1 MFVRKFPS
9 NRYAEYLLENMIE
22 FATIADAFS
31 EIFHTLNAVL
41 FVRQSLACQ
50 HMSLK
55 RTSNEICILQIVVA
69 QCICSCICIRICSC
83 ICICDN
89 QFASI
94 YIIYAAQILLA
105 IKAIQM
111 SFVMH

>member
-1 MFVRKFPS
+1 MRKFPS

-50 HMSLK
+50 HMSLVCHLRNRQTK
-55 RTSNEICILQIVVA
+55 
-69 QCICSCICIRICSC
+69 
-83 ICICDN
+83 
-89 QFASI
+89 FAS
-94 YIIYAAQILLA
+94 
-105 IKAIQM
+105 
-111 SFVMH
+111 FR